1 MTRKE
6 AQDILFDIGKTIA
19 EKQGLTEIETEEP
32 WDGFWTGLYDSLK
45 RQYGEDF
52 KTVIFHD
59 GRENPVD
66 SGRNKYVEIGYRF
79 SDPRLSVFGRTNE
92 GYQTLASIEIGDTV
106 YDDETGST
114 CIQASTL
121 SGNHRSGGTKASKCW
136 KHSCG
141 CGRSVAAN
149 DRADRRTGGEDL

>member
-59 GRENPVD
+59 GKENPIG

-79 SDPRLSVFGRTNE
+79 SDPRLSVFGRTIE

-106 YDDETGST
+106 YDDETGKYVHSGEYT
-114 CIQASTL
+114 FRESQVWRHEGFEMLETL
-121 SGNHRSGGTKASKCW
+121 LRMW
-136 KHSCG
+136 KE
-141 CGRSVAAN
+141 R
-149 DRADRRTGGEDL
+149 GGE

>member
-6 AQDILFDIGKTIA
+6 AQGVLFDIGKTIA
-19 EKQGLTEIETEEP
+19 EKQSLTEIETEEP

-106 YDDETGST
+106 YDDETGKYVHSGEYT
-114 CIQASTL
+114 FRESQVWRHEGFEMLETL
-121 SGNHRSGGTKASKCW
+121 LRMW
-136 KHSCG
+136 KE
-141 CGRSVAAN
+141 R
-149 DRADRRTGGEDL
+149 GGE